1 MEIRRKDGHP
11 YPPDTLYQL
20 CCGLSRQLQT
30 TNPGWNIFKDVE
42 FIDFRQCLDGTMKIL
57 KSEGL
62 GNAKRQAE
70 PISFEEEELLW
81 LTGQLGMHSPQV
93 LLDTM
98 FYLVEICFGL

>member
-1 MEIRRKDGHP
+1 
-11 YPPDTLYQL
+11 
-20 CCGLSRQLQT
+20 
-30 TNPGWNIFKDVE
+30 
-42 FIDFRQCLDGTMKIL
+42 MKIL

-98 FYLVEICFGL
+98 FYLVEICFGLWGGQEQIEDL